1 MSAASQPLARS
12 GAAGSRAGGPRAIVS
27 PVAPDSSALLPGFLR
42 KLQDPAI
49 KTVLL
54 AGCGGGFDFVHGLML
69 WPELRRLGKKVV
81 VGSYSFGDPAKIG
94 NAPTVFEEGQALAR
108 YVTAQSVPARSYA
121 PEVHAASFLDERF
134 PEDGPHGL
142 YAFYARAFTVPTLT
156 RLYGQLVQEHQVD
169 AVILVDGGSDSLMA
183 GDEEGLG
190 DPVEDA
196 VSITTVADL
205 PGPKLKLLLT
215 TGLGADRFN
224 HVSDAATLRA
234 IAELTRAGGFLG
246 ALSLEPDGV
255 PMRLYR
261 DLLAHLDARH
271 AFRSVLSASIL
282 ASAEGGF
289 GSEAIPETV
298 AGRVSPGGLFLWPLM
313 AMVFAFDVQA
323 VAARSR
329 FPGWLRTA
337 QTVHECY
344 ARVLAGR
351 EALSLRPVENLP
363 RHEDLRNPD
372 GRFL

>member
-1 MSAASQPLARS
+1 MPSRGGSTRS
-12 GAAGSRAGGPRAIVS
+12 R
-27 PVAPDSSALLPGFLR
+27 APDSGARATLPTVTTDPSALLPGFLR

-69 WPELRRLGKKVV
+69 WPELRRLGKRVV
-81 VGSYSFGDPAKIG
+81 VGSYSFGDPTKIG
-94 NAPTVFEEGQALAR
+94 NAPTVFEEGPAVAR
-108 YVTAQSVPARSYA
+108 YVTARSLPARAYA

-156 RLYGQLVQEHQVD
+156 RLYAQLVAEHAVD

-196 VSITTVADL
+196 VSLTTVADL
-205 PGPKLKLLLT
+205 EGPKLKLLLT

-246 ALSLEPDGV
+246 ALSLEPDGA

-271 AFRSVLSASIL
+271 SFRSVLSASIL
-282 ASAEGGF
+282 ASAHGGY
-289 GSEAIPETV
+289 GTDAIPETV

-313 AMVFAFDVQA
+313 AMVFAFDVAA
-323 VAARSR
+323 VAARSH
-329 FPGWLRTA
+329 FPGWLRSA

-351 EALSLRPVENLP
+351 ESLALRPVENLP